1 MSGVARAFAR
11 PGRKALIAYVTAG
24 YPSVEAT
31 LAVAPVL
38 ERNGCDLIEMGIPF
52 SDPLADG
59 ATIQNASFR
68 ALSGGMTPAKC
79 IELARALKEQV
90 EVPLAFMSYYN
101 PLLSYGLDCF
111 TADCVSAGV
120 AGLIVPDLPP
130 DEGRELQRFARPR
143 GIDCIY
149 LLAPTSTDER
159 IRLVSECSSGFIYLV
174 SVAGVT
180 GAATGAGDGLES
192 YVARVRAACA
202 LPLYVGFGVGTPA
215 QAARVAA
222 CADGVIVGSA
232 LLRRLGTATD
242 TDQARSLAQD
252 FCGGLRAAMDAE
264 HDLDGKDGRE

>member
-101 PLLSYGLDCF
+101 PILRYGLERFC
-111 TADCVSAGV
+111 ARCREAGV
-120 AGLIVPDLPP
+120 DGLIVPDLPP
-130 DEGRELQRFARPR
+130 EEGAALEETTASR
-143 GIDCIY
+143 GLALVY
-149 LLAPTSTDER
+149 LLAPTSTPER
-159 IRLVSECSSGFIYLV
+159 IHLVASHSRGFIYIV
-174 SVAGVT
+174 SLKGVT
-180 GAATGAGDGLES
+180 GARDELPPGLGEFVRQVRD
-192 YVARVRAACA
+192 VASQ
-202 LPLYVGFGVGTPA
+202 PLCVGFGIATPE
-215 QAARVAA
+215 QAGRVASA
-222 CADGVIVGSA
+222 ADGVIIGS
-232 LLRRLGTATD
+232 RLVEMVASGK
-242 TDQARSLAQD
+242 
-252 FCGGLRAAMDAE
+252 GGLHAATSFIGDARRA
-264 HDLDGKDGRE
+264 LDGVSAVD

>member
-180 GAATGAGDGLES
+180 GTRETLPEGLEAFVS
-192 YVARVRAACA
+192 RVRPVAR
-202 LPLYVGFGVGTPA
+202 LPLCVGFGVSTAA
-215 QAARVAA
+215 QAGQVARF
-222 CADGVIVGSA
+222 ADGVIVGSSIVKLMEA
-232 LLRRLGTATD
+232 D
-242 TDQARSLAQD
+242 PSLAAVGR
-252 FCGGLRAAMDAE
+252 FVAGLREA
-264 HDLDGKDGRE
+264 LDRAGKGR